1 MIMLEVATHQVPQV
15 KRSKFRHIGEP
26 PNKIFPMA
34 FFDGAAAESIG
45 GAGGCIWLND
55 QHYLSIK
62 LGCGC
67 NTNTRAELLAL

>member
-15 KRSKFRHIGEP
+15 KRFKVRLIGEP
-26 PNKIFPMA
+26 ANKIFPMA
-34 FFDGAAAESIG
+34 FFDGAMAESIG
-45 GAGGCIWLND
+45 GEGGCIWLND

-67 NTNTRAELLAL
+67 STSTRAKLLAL